1 MDLKYILH
9 NKIEFFEGKIEKI
22 RRRKKRAPAK
32 FELAPLQSGG
42 IVLNRWARYKLMIP

>member
-9 NKIEFFEGKIEKI
+9 NKIEFFEGKNK
-22 RRRKKRAPAK
+22 KKRAPAR